1 MLTGT
6 WDEIAIDISMKM
18 QYNEKN
24 TFSDIRDPN
33 GSAQTIG
40 EVWAMFAA
48 SDFANLSSYGDH
60 GDVSELLAAYPVREK
75 VMQRELKET
84 KT

>member
-1 MLTGT
+1 MR
-6 WDEIAIDISMKM
+6 
-18 QYNEKN
+18 KN
-24 TFSDIRDPN
+24 TVSDIRDPN